1 MMLEE
6 IRIVNERM
14 KNSITE
20 ERRTHI
26 PHTLSPPAL
35 LACIIL

>member
-6 IRIVNERM
+6 IRIADERM

-20 ERRTHI
+20 KRRTTHI
-26 PHTLSPPAL
+26 PHTVSSPVL
-35 LACIIL
+35 

>member
-6 IRIVNERM
+6 IRIADERM

-20 ERRTHI
+20 EKRTTHI
-26 PHTLSPPAL
+26 PHNVSSL
-35 LACIIL
+35 ILQHI

>member
-6 IRIVNERM
+6 IRIIDERM

-20 ERRTHI
+20 ERITHI
-26 PHTLSPPAL
+26 LHTVSSPAL
-35 LACIIL
+35 QHI

>member
-14 KNSITE
+14 KNSIIE
-20 ERRTHI
+20 EKRTHI
-26 PHTLSPPAL
+26 PQTVSSPAL
-35 LACIIL
+35 LVCIIL

>member
-6 IRIVNERM
+6 IRITDERM
-14 KNSITE
+14 KNPITE

-26 PHTLSPPAL
+26 PHIVSFPVLQQV
-35 LACIIL
+35 

>member
-6 IRIVNERM
+6 IRIADERM
-14 KNSITE
+14 KNSIIE

-26 PHTLSPPAL
+26 PQTVSSPAL
-35 LACIIL
+35 LACVIL

>member
-6 IRIVNERM
+6 IRITDKRL

-26 PHTLSPPAL
+26 PHTVSSPAL
-35 LACIIL
+35 QQV